1 MVNKLLKVCK
11 LKDRQLKKL
20 SLLNKSFIKFTQN
33 NSMIKSTQPSQ
44 ILPTNQLIISSNNSF
59 LSLLLTKKLKS
70 LWDQFWNKFS
80 NISNKSIS
88 LKLCNKR
95 NLNLENSIN
104 TFTKDKIKILS
115 NSIKMISSLFT
126 VTLLF

>member
-33 NSMIKSTQPSQ
+33 NFMIKSTQPSQ
-44 ILPTNQLIISSNNSF
+44 IPPINQLIISNNNLF
-59 LSLLLTKKLKS
+59 LNLLSTKKLKS
-70 LWDQFWNKFS
+70 LWDPFWNKFL

>member
-33 NSMIKSTQPSQ
+33 NFMIKSTQPSQ
-44 ILPTNQLIISSNNSF
+44 IPPINQLIISNNNLF
-59 LSLLLTKKLKS
+59 LNLLSTKKLKS
-70 LWDQFWNKFS
+70 LWDPFWNKFS

>member
-1 MVNKLLKVCK
+1 MVNKLLKVCN
-11 LKDRQLKKL
+11 LRDRQPKRL

-95 NLNLENSIN
+95 NFNLENSIN

>member
-33 NSMIKSTQPSQ
+33 NFMIKSTQQSQ
-44 ILPTNQLIISSNNSF
+44 IPPTNQLIISNNNLF
-59 LSLLLTKKLKS
+59 LNLLSTKKLKS
-70 LWDQFWNKFS
+70 LWDPFWNKFS

>member
-1 MVNKLLKVCK
+1 MVNKLLKVCN
-11 LKDRQLKKL
+11 LKGRQPKRL
-20 SLLNKSFIKFTQN
+20 SLLNKYFIKFTQN

-44 ILPTNQLIISSNNSF
+44 IPPINQLIISSNNLF
-59 LSLLLTKKLKS
+59 LNLLLTKKLKS

-126 VTLLF
+126 VTSLF